1 MSSGTAWAREVDWTD
16 GSHHLAYCLRGAS
29 QSDRDLYVM
38 INAGPEDLTFAVQQG
53 EAADWRRVV
62 DTARPSP
69 EDILAD
75 DEAEPLES
83 LSCAVRARSVVVLL
97 RRVGTRPV
105 HVPGVPA

>member
-1 MSSGTAWAREVDWTD
+1 MKGGMGREVDWSD

-38 INAGPEDLTFAVQQG
+38 INAGPEDLAFTVQEG
-53 EAADWRRVV
+53 ETADWRRVV

-69 EDILAD
+69 LDILTDA
-75 DEAEPLES
+75 EAEPLES

-97 RRVGTRPV
+97 RRVGTRPALAL
-105 HVPGVPA
+105 GVPS